1 MIGFPLLLIPFAIFN
16 MIAFLTPGVSWTA
29 PIYSVPL
36 PLRSG
41 VSWTATVGDVFL
53 VFSLLMLMCEFIK
66 SARQGKSFVEH
77 FLALLLAGGAAAEF
91 WMVREGANSVFFLF
105 TVICFIDLFAGFAAS
120 LRRARRTVVVEEP
133 VAARP
138 AAPAPRAE
146 PTRVEPA
153 RVEPVRTEAPNP
165 FTRVEPTAPPELS
178 GRTEPVVKIEPVQK
192 VGS

>member
-1 MIGFPLLLIPFAIFN
+1 MIGFPLLLIPFAIYN
-16 MIAFLTPGVSWTA
+16 MIAFLTPGVSWTG

-36 PLRSG
+36 PLKSG
-41 VSWTATVGDVFL
+41 VAWTATVGDAFL
-53 VFSLLMLMCEFIK
+53 VFALLMLMCEFIK
-66 SARQGKSFVEH
+66 SARQGKSLVEH

-105 TVICFIDLFAGFAAS
+105 TVICFVDLFAGFAAS
-120 LRRARRTVVVEEP
+120 LRRARRAVVVEEP

-138 AAPAPRAE
+138 APAPRAE
-146 PTRVEPA
+146 PARVEPA
-153 RVEPVRTEAPNP
+153 RVEPVRTEPPNP